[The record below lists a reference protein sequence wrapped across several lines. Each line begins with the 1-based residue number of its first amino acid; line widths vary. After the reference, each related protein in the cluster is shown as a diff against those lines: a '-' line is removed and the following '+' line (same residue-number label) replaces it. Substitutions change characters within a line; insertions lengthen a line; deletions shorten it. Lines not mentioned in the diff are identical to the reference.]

1 MVLFLV
7 IVIVA
12 ILLGVVGAVVHGL
25 IFLLVIGAVLLVADV
40 VYIAVRSGHRRRSV
54 R

>member
-1 MVLFLV
+1 MVLFLF

-12 ILLGVVGAVVHGL
+12 ILLGIVGAVVHGL

-40 VYIAVRSGHRRRSV
+40 VYIAVRSSHSRRSL